1 MALEATGFREEL
13 KEIILLSSHV
23 LAGTLL
29 STFTLSLKTC
39 STREDTQA
47 SQDDSRYSLVRS
59 RSIAASTISK
69 KRRFSNNMTR
79 DKPAVDDFMTVR
91 TRIAASVH
99 HLPDPPASPGQ
110 SSAVN
115 GC

>member
-69 KRRFSNNMTR
+69 VQSTKWSLSICYQPNNVAFLNLINFCLISEA
-79 DKPAVDDFMTVR
+79 KVF
-91 TRIAASVH
+91 
-99 HLPDPPASPGQ
+99 
-110 SSAVN
+110 
-115 GC
+115 